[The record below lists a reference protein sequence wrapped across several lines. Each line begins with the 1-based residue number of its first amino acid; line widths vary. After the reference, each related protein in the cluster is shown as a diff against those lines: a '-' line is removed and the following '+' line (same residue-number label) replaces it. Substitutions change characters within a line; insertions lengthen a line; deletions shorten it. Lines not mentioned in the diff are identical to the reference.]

1 MAQYR
6 FAFNA
11 AEELIDAYELQPERD
26 SGEKSYTCLGCG
38 EALIAKVKGEKKE
51 KHFAHKAH
59 ALCSEETY
67 LHRLAKH
74 VFYRTYLDC
83 IATQQPFT
91 ITLSHPRLCE
101 KYATLMGHACSLGHS
116 TKQHDLT
123 RYFDRIDLEKRDGS
137 FIPDLKI
144 YRSGNKEQK
153 IYVEI
158 AVTHFLSQ
166 EKQQSDHK
174 IIEIPIEIEE
184 DIVKITGRNLT
195 ENMASFINFDRNP
208 APVVDAEC
216 VCARKEY
223 LCLFIYKSHKSYL
236 ERAPLEELVRK
247 HTKSSEKVVYSR
259 LLEVDGNEH
268 YSSADGDGFYY
279 VRMVEEA
286 AKRGFPV
293 RNCFVCQ
300 YSGENYDS
308 LSGKPIFCKFHKMT
322 CHSNHAVD
330 CQIYRLRDDLTPK
343 SRPNSARP

>member
-11 AEELIDAYELQPERD
+11 TEELMDAYELQPERD

-38 EALIAKVKGEKKE
+38 ETLIAKVKGEKKE

-59 ALCSEETY
+59 ALCNEETY

-74 VFYRTYLDC
+74 VFYRTYLNC
-83 IATQQPFT
+83 IATQQPFN
-91 ITLSHPRLCE
+91 ITLSHPKLCE
-101 KYATLMGHACSLGHS
+101 KYATVIGHACSLGHT
-116 TKQHDLT
+116 TKQYDLT

-153 IYVEI
+153 IYIEI

-174 IIEIPIEIEE
+174 IIEIPVETEE
-184 DIVKITGRNLT
+184 DISKITGRNLT
-195 ENMASFINFDRNP
+195 EDMASFINFDRNP
-208 APVVDAEC
+208 VSIVDAEC

-223 LCLFIYKSHKSYL
+223 LCLFIYESRKSHL
-236 ERAPLEELVRK
+236 NRAPLEELVRK
-247 HTKSSEKVVYSR
+247 YKQYSEKVVYSR
-259 LLEVDGNEH
+259 LTEVDGNEH
-268 YSSADGDGFYY
+268 YLDLDGDGFYY

-293 RNCFVCQ
+293 RN
-300 YSGENYDS
+300 
-308 LSGKPIFCKFHKMT
+308 
-322 CHSNHAVD
+322 
-330 CQIYRLRDDLTPK
+330 
-343 SRPNSARP
+343 